1 VPKKTVSKSEDD
13 FQLQQLKNGKLS
25 RLFIERFPVAAIEKW
40 EMVSTIY
47 SEKIVSIVNMRPW
60 RQDFKQLQVLTMC
73 LITVA
78 ISLLHG

>member
-1 VPKKTVSKSEDD
+1 VAKKTVSKSQDD

-25 RLFIERFPVAAIEKW
+25 RLFIERRFF
-40 EMVSTIY
+40 
-47 SEKIVSIVNMRPW
+47 SIVNMRPW
-60 RQDFKQLQVLTMC
+60 RQDFKQLQVLKVC